1 MDIHSENQKTCRG
14 DDYLRIKGPGGKQK
28 FYCGQADSQLDE
40 EVTFQQMG
48 PWGQDKKIYFSFRSN
63 NDEENGGG
71 VQLVMFADDMGILEE
86 K

>member
-1 MDIHSENQKTCRG
+1 MITWIFTYSENQKTCRG

-48 PWGQDKKIYFSFRSN
+48 PWGKDKKVHFSFRFN
-63 NDEENGGG
+63 NDEENRRRSATCH
-71 VQLVMFADDMGILEE
+71 VR
-86 K
+86 